1 MGEATMPHSKLDC
14 PSEADSWLPQGQSV
28 HHDGRLCLGGENP
41 TCLTSLLL
49 GPRKGQALL
58 GGLPSLTLAGPNQK
72 GSLIPHQVPRQGV
85 RASWDMDV
93 VLRRRIDRSPGQ
105 SGQGGGWGGGRG
117 SWKGLVEQHV
127 LRTES

>member
-1 MGEATMPHSKLDC
+1 MPHSKLDC
-14 PSEADSWLPQGQSV
+14 PSQADSWLPQGQSV
-28 HHDGRLCLGGENP
+28 HHDGRLYLGGENP
-41 TCLTSLLL
+41 TYLTSLLL

-93 VLRRRIDRSPGQ
+93 VLRRRVETEAQASQDREEDTV
-105 SGQGGGWGGGRG
+105 GGGGAGKAW
-117 SWKGLVEQHV
+117 SEQPV